1 MVAVSGGLLWL
12 GYWVL
17 SYGWSQVQ
25 GSNAGFFDLAWP
37 GRYTGNT
44 PDGPAKAATSTY
56 GSGVTSLLGSQ
67 VAAGQIT
74 QQEANEDVSGNATV
88 GLGTATFSPKNTPAQ
103 AAAKAK
109 RLAAAAASKKKAK
122 T

>member
-37 GRYTGNT
+37 GRYIGNT

-56 GSGVTSLLGSQ
+56 GSGVTNLLGSQ

-88 GLGTATFSPKNTPAQ
+88 GLGTGTFLTKAQ
-103 AAAKAK
+103 AKAAAAAAKAK
-109 RLAAAAASKKKAK
+109 AATTSKAK